1 MSGFGIPSVSISS
14 PRGNLYYPPMPRP
27 LPVVQI
33 RSPTQL
39 FPSLISEERERVQKR
54 VDGFN
59 WKRST
64 AWKRLTS
71 SYGPNLKHEELLSI
85 GDLVAKK
92 LDIRLDRDARRRKI
106 VMIKWFE
113 ENWAAVEPLLSK
125 IILEDE

>member
-1 MSGFGIPSVSISS
+1 M
-14 PRGNLYYPPMPRP
+14 

-33 RSPTQL
+33 RSPTQF
-39 FPSLISEERERVQKR
+39 FPCLISEERERVQKR

-64 AWKRLTS
+64 AWKRLTA
-71 SYGPNLKHEELLSI
+71 SYGPHLKHEELLSI
-85 GDLVAKK
+85 ADLVAKK